1 MKNVKF
7 QVGLLGVIVL
17 VSFIG
22 SGAYKSFLRNPSD
35 AYTKS
40 GNCDGNGASLYT
52 LRFNPEPTARMF
64 PEEIWIE
71 ECPTGNA
78 LRPSKFFLKIGD
90 GNWQEIT
97 KEDSDRSAGILSS
110 AGRRAIRIVD

>member
-7 QVGLLGVIVL
+7 QVGLLGVIAL
-17 VSFIG
+17 VVFIS
-22 SGAYKSFLRNPSD
+22 SGAHNAFLIREST

-40 GNCDGNGASLYT
+40 GNCDGASLST
-52 LRFNPEPTARMF
+52 LRFNSEPTARMF

-78 LRPSKFFLKIGD
+78 LSPSKFFWKIGD
-90 GNWQEIT
+90 GNWKEIT
-97 KEDSDRSAGILSS
+97 KEDADNSANILSL

>member
-7 QVGLLGVIVL
+7 QVGLLGVIAL
-17 VSFIG
+17 VVFIS
-22 SGAYKSFLRNPSD
+22 SGAHNAFLIREST

-40 GNCDGNGASLYT
+40 GNCDGASLST
-52 LRFNPEPTARMF
+52 LRFNSEPTARMF

-78 LRPSKFFLKIGD
+78 LSPRKFFLKIGD
-90 GNWQEIT
+90 GNWKEIT
-97 KEDSDRSAGILSS
+97 KEDADSSAGILSS